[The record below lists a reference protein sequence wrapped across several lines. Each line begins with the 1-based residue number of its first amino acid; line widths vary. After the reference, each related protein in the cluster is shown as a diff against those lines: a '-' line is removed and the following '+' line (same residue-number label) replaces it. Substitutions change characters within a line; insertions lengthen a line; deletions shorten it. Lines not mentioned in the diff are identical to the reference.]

1 MEGRARDLLS
11 GVEGA
16 PWWTGQTP
24 LLHLTRSVHSWR
36 GDLLCRDVL
45 SFDGWTALQVLLAA
59 AYLDDARTGSHMEF
73 DPTISSVRMYGT
85 YKSWWFTGLL
95 YLALVIILSL
105 AIFEQPTIQ
114 RFQNFALNKFWA
126 TVGHYHYNSIL

>member
-1 MEGRARDLLS
+1 
-11 GVEGA
+11 
-16 PWWTGQTP
+16 
-24 LLHLTRSVHSWR
+24 
-36 GDLLCRDVL
+36 
-45 SFDGWTALQVLLAA
+45 
-59 AYLDDARTGSHMEF
+59 
-73 DPTISSVRMYGT
+73 MYGT

-105 AIFEQPTIQ
+105 AIFEQPAIQ

>member
-1 MEGRARDLLS
+1 M
-11 GVEGA
+11 
-16 PWWTGQTP
+16 
-24 LLHLTRSVHSWR
+24 
-36 GDLLCRDVL
+36 LCRDVL
-45 SFDGWTALQVLLAA
+45 SVYGWTALQVLLAA

-105 AIFEQPTIQ
+105 AIFEQPAIQ

-126 TVGHYHYNSIL
+126 TVGHYHYN